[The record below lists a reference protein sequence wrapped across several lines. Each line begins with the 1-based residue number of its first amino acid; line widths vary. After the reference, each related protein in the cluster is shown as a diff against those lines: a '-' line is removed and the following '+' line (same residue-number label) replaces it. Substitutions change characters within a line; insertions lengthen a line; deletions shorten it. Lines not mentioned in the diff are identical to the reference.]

1 MAIQSMSLQEALE
14 GGYEIVGPDPIERTA
29 PPTLTESAISIGLDI
44 IPPIVGSIVGGIKGG
59 PAGAYGG
66 GAAGGALGN
75 FLSQNYRISQG
86 LKDDFGTAELATST
100 VLSGL
105 PLGKLANTG
114 MAAKTAIRAGQ
125 GSALAT
131 ADLAARAYIDE
142 DRAPTQEELASTI
155 LFGGVLGGALGAA
168 EAKWFSDTTG
178 VSVKEAQTRDELL
191 DTLTLSVKEA
201 GGPRQFDA
209 TQKTGYF
216 TFRDPRGNFVFND
229 PVVDELTTT
238 SGLATN
244 NALGPRRLNRLDQ
257 AELPGPRALPGPQ
270 QKQLTNRTGR
280 PGDDAV
286 VVEAEVLDAMSPRE
300 YAEGLLSGIE
310 SKLLLE
316 TTEQVRNLAKTADT
330 TPEIQSLKN
339 LFEQK
344 IASDSEIFTGV
355 NPVIAKGEAAKLNL
369 PATKRLREIDKELDE
384 MHSDLSREPF
394 FVIDTSLRK
403 LNRKDLERLRLSK
416 LKESRQLDSR
426 IKTSS
431 DEIKFGRKLDKVDKE
446 LQSIELEQWRR
457 RQEDN
462 VEFYLKHKNKGDV
475 TIQGLTLTPDERKS
489 DLVNDILENL
499 RIDAGDSEVKVAIA
513 LDTLKKHN
521 LEGLLEDG
529 LRNKRF
535 FYGTQ
540 VEKSDADFLL
550 NTDIKSLV
558 NIHAKYFGKKPANNS
573 SRPKLIAE
581 KRSLEKKHGI
591 NSRSFL
597 PLPKD
602 GPFTMDNILPA
613 AVGMAAITD
622 IMTDEDEDNIAQAG
636 GWGLALAAVAK
647 IAGVKM
653 SKASRR
659 IKEGALKGQA
669 QNAKDDAIRAKGG
682 TPKKPAEPKG
692 KQADRT
698 NIANYQKDELFE
710 MIQDANQPSII
721 KEQAIA
727 VLAERASRNTA
738 SGQRLRRELEE
749 FGKTGRATNTKIR
762 VDDMPTQL
770 TTQRGI
776 QSAASV
782 PISQGLQARSG
793 KQLVQE
799 AIEGNEFSLQEL
811 RRRAA
816 KNPRTK
822 KLMDKNDLIT
832 GLLTTGAGASGVI
845 SLMLDEEDDTVSKAM
860 MGGGELLVALALAT
874 LGYKG
879 SKKFFKSPQ
888 GKKLQA
894 QTRKNPE
901 AAEPVDIKMQS
912 VKNTNERNAFIPPGK
927 VKKAW
932 RDFSGIVSD
941 ALDPLSRKLKKISPA
956 IVQTVREH
964 DKAVS
969 KKTAEFINR
978 GSPFLVSMGKL
989 LKDKTE
995 LQERL
1000 HNHLLNGEYNEI
1012 ASNIL
1017 DKVNAPTAVYKEMK
1031 QMRDVLNEVR
1041 EYARERGGIDVGYIE
1056 DYFPRIVADYKSF
1069 REALGRTRNVE
1080 VKNQIDTALE
1090 EYAKKNNIGAV
1101 EQIPESEAAEVVSR
1115 VLRGYPQQQGMTPGS
1130 AKMRKIQEVDGQM
1143 AAGYKKP
1150 GEAFTEYIERMVQ
1163 ATERRNF
1170 FYRKAKSASTVGFQG
1185 SKDRLGADLG
1195 SKMEVAD
1202 GISSVVMRLQKEN
1215 NLSSDDVEILQR
1227 LIEGRF
1233 SSKSVGSFV
1242 GGYKNINYIA
1252 TMGNFGSAIT
1262 QLGDLAYSFHFNG
1275 FDNTFQSMF
1284 NKKIDFVKMFGLT
1297 NVNTD
1302 LINSSGI
1309 TAKAL
1314 DNVFTV
1320 TGLKKLDQFAKNTT
1334 MNAIWRKQKQLAAK
1348 DANALLDDLRPTFG
1362 DDLSRQMVRE
1372 LQSSNP
1378 NSQNLPKAVEE
1389 LIWYKFLDLNPA
1401 TLTEMPFYYN
1411 SQGNW
1416 RILYMLKSFT
1426 LKQFDVF
1433 RQAGIDDIQKAKTLY
1448 SQGKKEQAANL
1459 ATKGVGNL
1467 LKLGMVFAA
1476 ANATT
1481 DVIKDTMYG
1490 RPTKP
1495 DDLVV
1500 NNLLKLVGV
1509 NRYMAYEFQRK
1520 GLGSVVGQTIL
1531 PPFTLIDRLSRDLSA
1546 IHGDGPVKGNLL
1558 QGTPL
1563 DLYYWH
1569 YLGGLDKVERMK

>member
-1 MAIQSMSLQEALE
+1 MTIGEALDK
-14 GGYEIVGPDPIERTA
+14 GYGDYIMGA
-29 PPTLTESAISIGLDI
+29 PQAQREDATFSESAISIGLDI
-44 IPPIVGSIVGGIKGG
+44 IPPIVGSIIGGFTG

-66 GAAGGALGN
+66 GAFGGALGN
-75 FLSQNYRISQG
+75 YWSQSYRVARG
-86 LKDDFGTAELATST
+86 LKDDIGMAELSTST

-125 GSALAT
+125 GSALAA
-131 ADLAARAYIDE
+131 ADLGARAYIDE
-142 DRAPTQEELASTI
+142 DRVPTKEELASTI

-168 EAKWFSDTTG
+168 EAKWFSDFTG
-178 VSVKEAQTRDELL
+178 VTSKEGQTKDEVL
-191 DTLTLSVKEA
+191 DTLTESVKEA

-209 TQKTGYF
+209 TQKTGYFTFRDLRGNF

-244 NALGPRRLNRLDQ
+244 NALGPRRLRRLDQ
-257 AELPGPRALPGPQ
+257 AELPGPRGLPGVVANNALGPRRLRRLDQAELPGPRGLPGPQ

-286 VVEAEVLDAMSPRE
+286 LVEADVLDAMSPRE

-316 TTEQVRNLAKTADT
+316 STEQVRALAKSTDT

-344 IASDSEIFTGV
+344 IANDSEIFTGV

-369 PATKRLREIDKELDE
+369 PATKRLREIDKELQEIDN
-384 MHSDLSREPF
+384 F
-394 FVIDTSLRK
+394 FK
-403 LNRKDLERLRLSK
+403 GSK
-416 LKESRQLDSR
+416 
-426 IKTSS
+426 
-431 DEIKFGRKLDKVDKE
+431 
-446 LQSIELEQWRR
+446 
-457 RQEDN
+457 
-462 VEFYLKHKNKGDV
+462 
-475 TIQGLTLTPDERKS
+475 
-489 DLVNDILENL
+489 
-499 RIDAGDSEVKVAIA
+499 
-513 LDTLKKHN
+513 
-521 LEGLLEDG
+521 
-529 LRNKRF
+529 
-535 FYGTQ
+535 
-540 VEKSDADFLL
+540 
-550 NTDIKSLV
+550 NTTV
-558 NIHAKYFGKKPANNS
+558 F
-573 SRPKLIAE
+573 RPKLIAE
-581 KRSLEKKHGI
+581 KRSLEKKYGI

-613 AVGMAAITD
+613 AVGVAAITD
-622 IMTDEDEDNIAQAG
+622 IMTDEDEDNIAHAG

-653 SKASRR
+653 SKASRK

-669 QNAKDDAIRAKGG
+669 QNAKDNAIRVKGG

-692 KQADRT
+692 KQVDRT
-698 NIANYQKDELFE
+698 SIANYQKGELFE
-710 MIQDANQPSII
+710 MIQDTSQPMII

-727 VLAERASRNTA
+727 VLAERAKRNTA

-749 FGKTGRATNTKIR
+749 FGKTGRATNTKVR
-762 VDDMPTQL
+762 VDNMPSEL
-770 TTQRGI
+770 TSQKGI
-776 QSAASV
+776 QSAASMPV
-782 PISQGLQARSG
+782 SQGIQARTG

-799 AIEGNEFSLQEL
+799 AIDGNEYSLKEL

-832 GLLTTGAGASGVI
+832 GLITTGAGASGVI

-879 SKKFFKSPQ
+879 SKKFFKTPQ
-888 GKKLQA
+888 GKKLQT

-901 AAEPVDIKMQS
+901 AVEPVDIKMQS
-912 VKNTNERNAFIPPGK
+912 VQNINERNAFTPPGAA
-927 VKKAW
+927 KKAA
-932 RDFSGIVSD
+932 RDFGAIVSD
-941 ALDPLSRKLKKISPA
+941 TLDPLSRKLKKISPA
-956 IVQTVREH
+956 IAQAVRGH

-969 KKTAEFINR
+969 KMTADFINR

-989 LKDKTE
+989 LKDKPE

-1000 HNHLLNGEYNEI
+1000 HSHLLNGEYKEI

-1069 REALGRTRNVE
+1069 REAIGSTRNVE

-1090 EYAKKNNIGAV
+1090 EYAKKNNIGTV
-1101 EQIPESEAAEVVSR
+1101 EQMPESEAAEVVSR
-1115 VLRGYPQQQGMTPGS
+1115 VLRGYPQQQGMTPGNT
-1130 AKMRKIQEVDGQM
+1130 KMRKIQEVDGQM

-1150 GEAFTEYIERMVQ
+1150 GEAFTEYVERMVQ

-1170 FYRKAKSASTVGFQG
+1170 FYRKARSVSTVGFQG

-1215 NLSSDDVEILQR
+1215 NLSSDDVDMLQR
-1227 LIEGRF
+1227 LIEARF
-1233 SSKSVGSFV
+1233 SSQSVGPAFQAI
-1242 GGYKNINYIA
+1242 KNVNYIS
-1252 TMGNFGSAIT
+1252 TMGNFGSAVT

-1297 NVNTD
+1297 SVNSD
-1302 LINSSGI
+1302 LLNNSGT
-1309 TAKAL
+1309 TAKLL

-1334 MNAIWRKQKQLAAK
+1334 MNAIWRKQKQLASK
-1348 DANALLDDLRPTFG
+1348 DSNSLLNDLRPVFG

-1401 TLTEMPFYYN
+1401 TLTEMPALYN
-1411 SQGNW
+1411 KSGNG
-1416 RILYMLKSFT
+1416 RIAYMLKSFT

-1459 ATKGVGNL
+1459 ATKGVGNI
-1467 LKLGMVFAA
+1467 LKLGMIFAA

-1500 NNLLKLVGV
+1500 NNLLKLLGV

-1520 GLGSVVGQTIL
+1520 GIGSVVGQSLL
-1531 PPFTLIDRLSRDLSA
+1531 PPFTVFDRASKDLTGMF
-1546 IHGDGPVKGNLL
+1546 GDKEYKGNLL

-1563 DLYYWH
+1563 DVIYWH

>member
-1 MAIQSMSLQEALE
+1 MAIQTMTIGEALDK
-14 GGYEIVGPDPIERTA
+14 GYGDYIIGA
-29 PPTLTESAISIGLDI
+29 PQAQRGDATFSESAISIGLDI
-44 IPPIVGSIVGGIKGG
+44 MLPIVGSIAFGF
-59 PAGAYGG
+59 AG

-75 FLSQNYRISQG
+75 FFSQNYRISRG
-86 LKDDFGTAELATST
+86 LKDELGTAELATST
-100 VLSGL
+100 LLSGL
-105 PLGKLANTG
+105 SLGKLANRG

-125 GSALAT
+125 GSTLA
-131 ADLAARAYIDE
+131 AFDLGARAYIDE
-142 DRAPTQEELASTI
+142 DRVPTKEELTSTI
-155 LFGGVLGGALGAA
+155 LFGGVLGGTLGAA
-168 EAKWFSDTTG
+168 EAKWFSDLTG
-178 VSVKEAQTRDELL
+178 LNSKEGQIRDDLL
-191 DTLTLSVKEA
+191 DTVTTSVKEA

-216 TFRDPRGNFVFND
+216 TFRDLRGNFTFRD

-244 NALGPRRLNRLDQ
+244 NALGPRRLRRLDQ
-257 AELPGPRALPGPQ
+257 VELPGPRGLPGPQ

-280 PGDDAV
+280 SGDDAV
-286 VVEAEVLDAMSPRE
+286 LVDAEVLDAMSPRE
-300 YAEGLLSGIE
+300 YSEGLLSGIE

-316 TTEQVRNLAKTADT
+316 STEQVRTLAKTTDT

-344 IASDSEIFTGV
+344 ITNDSEIFTGV

-369 PATKRLREIDKELDE
+369 PATKRLREIDKELQ
-384 MHSDLSREPF
+384 
-394 FVIDTSLRK
+394 VIDNFFDGKRNTSV
-403 LNRKDLERLRLSK
+403 
-416 LKESRQLDSR
+416 
-426 IKTSS
+426 I
-431 DEIKFGRKLDKVDKE
+431 
-446 LQSIELEQWRR
+446 
-457 RQEDN
+457 
-462 VEFYLKHKNKGDV
+462 
-475 TIQGLTLTPDERKS
+475 
-489 DLVNDILENL
+489 
-499 RIDAGDSEVKVAIA
+499 
-513 LDTLKKHN
+513 
-521 LEGLLEDG
+521 
-529 LRNKRF
+529 
-535 FYGTQ
+535 
-540 VEKSDADFLL
+540 
-550 NTDIKSLV
+550 
-558 NIHAKYFGKKPANNS
+558 
-573 SRPKLIAE
+573 RPKLIAE
-581 KRSLEKKHGI
+581 KRSLEKKYGV

-613 AVGMAAITD
+613 AVGMAAIAD

-636 GWGLALAAVAK
+636 SWGIALAAIGAL
-647 IAGVKM
+647 AGVKM
-653 SKASRR
+653 KNASKQ
-659 IKEGALKGQA
+659 IKNGAIKGQA

-682 TPKKPAEPKG
+682 TPKKPTKTKG

-698 NIANYQKDELFE
+698 SIANYQKDELFK
-710 MIQDANQPSII
+710 MIQDTNQPPMI

-727 VLAERASRNTA
+727 VLAERASRNTG
-738 SGQRLRRELEE
+738 SGQRLRREIEE
-749 FGKTGRATNTKIR
+749 FGKTGRAVNTKIK
-762 VDDMPTQL
+762 VDNIPNEL
-770 TTQRGI
+770 TTQKGI
-776 QSAASV
+776 QSAASAPV
-782 PISQGLQARSG
+782 SVGIQSRSG

-799 AIEGNEFSLQEL
+799 SINGNEFSLQEL

-832 GLLTTGAGASGVI
+832 GLITTGAGASGVV
-845 SLMLDEEDDTVSKAM
+845 SLMMDEEDDTVSRAM
-860 MGGGELLVALALAT
+860 VGGGELLVALALAT

-901 AAEPVDIKMQS
+901 AAEPVDVKMQS
-912 VKNTNERNAFIPPGK
+912 VKNINERNPYTPPGDTR
-927 VKKAW
+927 KAA
-932 RDFSGIVSD
+932 RDFGAIVSD
-941 ALDPLSRKLKKISPA
+941 ALDPLSRKLKNISPA
-956 IVQTVREH
+956 IAQAVRGH

-969 KKTAEFINR
+969 KKTAEFIER

-989 LKDKTE
+989 LKDKPE

-1000 HNHLLNGEYNEI
+1000 HNHLLNGEFKEI
-1012 ASNIL
+1012 ATDIL
-1017 DKVNAPTAVYKEMK
+1017 DKVKAPTAVYKEMK

-1041 EYARERGGIDVGYIE
+1041 DYARERGGIDVGYIE
-1056 DYFPRIVADYKSF
+1056 DYFPRIIADLKSF
-1069 REALGRTRNVE
+1069 RKATAGTKNVD
-1080 VKNQIDTALE
+1080 VKNQIDTALD
-1090 EYAKKNNIGAV
+1090 EYAKKNNISTV
-1101 EQIPESEAAEVVSR
+1101 EQIPDSEAAEVISR
-1115 VLRGYPQQQGMTPGS
+1115 ILRGYPQQQGMTPGNV
-1130 AKMRKIQEVDGQM
+1130 KMRKIEKVDGQM
-1143 AAGYKKP
+1143 ANGYKKP
-1150 GEAFTEYIERMVQ
+1150 GEAFTEYIERIVQ

-1170 FYRKAKSASTVGFQG
+1170 FHRKPKSASTVGFQG

-1195 SKMEVAD
+1195 SKMEVSD

-1215 NLSSDDVEILQR
+1215 NLSSDDVEMLQR
-1227 LIEGRF
+1227 LIEARF
-1233 SSKSVGSFV
+1233 SSQAVGPAFQAI
-1242 GGYKNINYIA
+1242 KNVNYIS
-1252 TMGNFGSAIT
+1252 TMGNFGSAVT
-1262 QLGDLAYSFHFNG
+1262 QLGDVSYSFHFNG
-1275 FDNTFQSMF
+1275 FDNTFRSMF
-1284 NKKIDFVKMFGLT
+1284 DQKIDFVKMFGLT
-1297 NVNTD
+1297 NVNSD
-1302 LINSSGI
+1302 LLNNSGT
-1309 TAKAL
+1309 TAKWL

-1320 TGLKKLDQFAKNTT
+1320 TGLKKLDKFAKNTT
-1334 MNAIWRKQKQLAAK
+1334 MGAIWRKQKQLAAK

-1378 NSQNLPKAVEE
+1378 NSKNLPKAVEE

-1401 TLTEMPFYYN
+1401 TLTEMPLLYN
-1411 SQGNW
+1411 KSGNG
-1416 RILYMLKSFT
+1416 RIAYMLKSFT

-1467 LKLGMVFAA
+1467 LKLGMIFAA

-1500 NNLLKLVGV
+1500 NNLLKLLGV

-1531 PPFTLIDRLSRDLSA
+1531 PPFTVFDRASRDLSGMF
-1546 IHGDGPVKGNLL
+1546 GDKEYKGNIL

-1563 DLYYWH
+1563 DVIYWH

>member
-1 MAIQSMSLQEALE
+1 
-14 GGYEIVGPDPIERTA
+14 
-29 PPTLTESAISIGLDI
+29 
-44 IPPIVGSIVGGIKGG
+44 
-59 PAGAYGG
+59 
-66 GAAGGALGN
+66 
-75 FLSQNYRISQG
+75 
-86 LKDDFGTAELATST
+86 
-100 VLSGL
+100 
-105 PLGKLANTG
+105 
-114 MAAKTAIRAGQ
+114 
-125 GSALAT
+125 
-131 ADLAARAYIDE
+131 
-142 DRAPTQEELASTI
+142 
-155 LFGGVLGGALGAA
+155 
-168 EAKWFSDTTG
+168 
-178 VSVKEAQTRDELL
+178 
-191 DTLTLSVKEA
+191 
-201 GGPRQFDA
+201 
-209 TQKTGYF
+209 
-216 TFRDPRGNFVFND
+216 
-229 PVVDELTTT
+229 
-238 SGLATN
+238 
-244 NALGPRRLNRLDQ
+244 
-257 AELPGPRALPGPQ
+257 
-270 QKQLTNRTGR
+270 
-280 PGDDAV
+280 
-286 VVEAEVLDAMSPRE
+286 
-300 YAEGLLSGIE
+300 
-310 SKLLLE
+310 
-316 TTEQVRNLAKTADT
+316 
-330 TPEIQSLKN
+330 
-339 LFEQK
+339 
-344 IASDSEIFTGV
+344 
-355 NPVIAKGEAAKLNL
+355 
-369 PATKRLREIDKELDE
+369 
-384 MHSDLSREPF
+384 
-394 FVIDTSLRK
+394 
-403 LNRKDLERLRLSK
+403 
-416 LKESRQLDSR
+416 
-426 IKTSS
+426 
-431 DEIKFGRKLDKVDKE
+431 
-446 LQSIELEQWRR
+446 
-457 RQEDN
+457 
-462 VEFYLKHKNKGDV
+462 
-475 TIQGLTLTPDERKS
+475 
-489 DLVNDILENL
+489 
-499 RIDAGDSEVKVAIA
+499 
-513 LDTLKKHN
+513 
-521 LEGLLEDG
+521 
-529 LRNKRF
+529 
-535 FYGTQ
+535 
-540 VEKSDADFLL
+540 
-550 NTDIKSLV
+550 
-558 NIHAKYFGKKPANNS
+558 
-573 SRPKLIAE
+573 
-581 KRSLEKKHGI
+581 
-591 NSRSFL
+591 
-597 PLPKD
+597 
-602 GPFTMDNILPA
+602 MDNILPA
-613 AVGMAAITD
+613 AVGMAAVAD

-636 GWGLALAAVAK
+636 GWGLGLAALAAL
-647 IAGVKM
+647 AGVKM
-653 SKASRR
+653 KKAS
-659 IKEGALKGQA
+659 KQVKVGALKGQA

-682 TPKKPAEPKG
+682 TPKKPPEPKG

-698 NIANYQKDELFE
+698 SIANYQKDELFE
-710 MIQDANQPSII
+710 MIQDANQPPMI

-749 FGKTGRATNTKIR
+749 FGRTGRATNTKIR
-762 VDDMPTQL
+762 VNNMPTEL
-770 TTQRGI
+770 TSQKGI

-782 PISQGLQARSG
+782 PVSQGIQTRSG

-799 AIEGNEFSLQEL
+799 AIEGNEFSLKEL

-845 SLMLDEEDDTVSKAM
+845 SLMLDEDDDTVSKAM
-860 MGGGELLVALALAT
+860 MGGGELLVALALAA

-912 VKNTNERNAFIPPGK
+912 VKNINERNAFTPPGDT
-927 VKKAW
+927 KKAL
-932 RDFSGIVSD
+932 RDFGGIISD

-956 IVQTVREH
+956 IAQAVRGH
-964 DKAVS
+964 DKEVS
-969 KKTAEFINR
+969 KKTADFINR

-989 LKDKTE
+989 LKDKPE

-1000 HNHLLNGEYNEI
+1000 HSHLLNGEYKEI

-1080 VKNQIDTALE
+1080 VKNQVDTALE
-1090 EYAKKNNIGAV
+1090 EYAKKNNIGTV

-1215 NLSSDDVEILQR
+1215 NLSSDDVEMLQR
-1227 LIEGRF
+1227 LIEARF
-1233 SSKSVGSFV
+1233 SSQAVGPAFQFI
-1242 GGYKNINYIA
+1242 KNVNYIS
-1252 TMGNFGSAIT
+1252 TMGNFGSAVT

-1297 NVNTD
+1297 NVNSD
-1302 LINSSGI
+1302 LLNNSGT
-1309 TAKAL
+1309 TAKLL

-1401 TLTEMPFYYN
+1401 TLTEMPSLYN
-1411 SQGNW
+1411 KSGNG
-1416 RILYMLKSFT
+1416 RIAYMLKSFT

-1433 RQAGIDDIQKAKTLY
+1433 RQAGIDDILKAKTLY

-1467 LKLGMVFAA
+1467 LKLGLIFAA

-1500 NNLLKLVGV
+1500 NNLLKLLGV

-1531 PPFTLIDRLSRDLSA
+1531 PPFTVFDRASRDLSA
-1546 IHGDGPVKGNLL
+1546 IFGDGPVKGNTL

>member
-1 MAIQSMSLQEALE
+1 MAIQSMSLQEAIE

-29 PPTLTESAISIGLDI
+29 PPTLAESAISMGLDI
-44 IPPIVGSIVGGIKGG
+44 LFPIAFSAIGSLKG
-59 PAGAYGG
+59 PAGTYAG

-75 FLSQNYRISQG
+75 FLSQNYRIARG
-86 LKDDFGTAELATST
+86 LKDDFGTAELASST

-105 PLGKLANTG
+105 GLGKLANKG

-131 ADLAARAYIDE
+131 ADLLARSYIDE

-155 LFGGVLGGALGAA
+155 LFGGVLGGGLGAA

-178 VSVKEAQTRDELL
+178 VSVNKNDTRPDVI

-257 AELPGPRALPGPQ
+257 AELPGPRGLPGSQ

-286 VVEAEVLDAMSPRE
+286 VIEAEVLDAMSPRE

-355 NPVIAKGEAAKLNL
+355 NPIVAKGE
-369 PATKRLREIDKELDE
+369 
-384 MHSDLSREPF
+384 
-394 FVIDTSLRK
+394 
-403 LNRKDLERLRLSK
+403 
-416 LKESRQLDSR
+416 
-426 IKTSS
+426 
-431 DEIKFGRKLDKVDKE
+431 
-446 LQSIELEQWRR
+446 
-457 RQEDN
+457 
-462 VEFYLKHKNKGDV
+462 
-475 TIQGLTLTPDERKS
+475 
-489 DLVNDILENL
+489 
-499 RIDAGDSEVKVAIA
+499 IA
-513 LDTLKKHN
+513 
-521 LEGLLEDG
+521 
-529 LRNKRF
+529 
-535 FYGTQ
+535 
-540 VEKSDADFLL
+540 
-550 NTDIKSLV
+550 
-558 NIHAKYFGKKPANNS
+558 
-573 SRPKLIAE
+573 
-581 KRSLEKKHGI
+581 KRSLEKKNGI
-591 NSRSFL
+591 KSRSFL

-613 AVGMAAITD
+613 AVGMAAIAD

-647 IAGVKM
+647 VAGVKM
-653 SKASRR
+653 SKASRK
-659 IKEGALKGQA
+659 IKEGAVKGQA
-669 QNAKDDAIRAKGG
+669 QNAKDNAIRAKGG

-710 MIQDANQPSII
+710 MIQDANQPSMI

-749 FGKTGRATNTKIR
+749 LANTGRATNTKVK
-762 VDDMPTQL
+762 VDNMPAEL

-782 PISQGLQARSG
+782 PISEGIQTRTN
-793 KQLVQE
+793 KQLVQD
-799 AIEGNEFSLQEL
+799 AIGGSEFSLQEL

-956 IVQTVREH
+956 IAQAIRSH
-964 DKAVS
+964 DKEVS

-978 GSPFLVSMGKL
+978 GSPFLVSMSKL
-989 LKDKTE
+989 LKDKPE

-1012 ASNIL
+1012 ATNIL

-1069 REALGRTRNVE
+1069 REALASTRNVE

-1090 EYAKKNNIGAV
+1090 EYAKKNNIGTV

-1170 FYRKAKSASTVGFQG
+1170 FYRKARSASTVGFQG

-1215 NLSSDDVEILQR
+1215 NLSSDDVDMLQR
-1227 LIEGRF
+1227 LIEARF
-1233 SSKSVGSFV
+1233 SSQAVGPAFQV
-1242 GGYKNINYIA
+1242 IKNINYIS
-1252 TMGNFGSAIT
+1252 TMGNFGSAVT

-1302 LINSSGI
+1302 LINSPGI
-1309 TAKAL
+1309 TAKVL

-1401 TLTEMPFYYN
+1401 TLTEMPTLYN
-1411 SQGNW
+1411 KSGNG
-1416 RILYMLKSFT
+1416 RIAYMLKSFT

-1500 NNLLKLVGV
+1500 NNLLKLLGV

-1531 PPFTLIDRLSRDLSA
+1531 PPFTVFDRASRDLSD
-1546 IHGDGPVKGNLL
+1546 IYGGGPIKGNLL

-1563 DLYYWH
+1563 DVIYWH

>member
-1 MAIQSMSLQEALE
+1 MISR
-14 GGYEIVGPDPIERTA
+14 EIDFDATEKYISRSGEIDFDATEQMQREPFRYAQERTPDLIDTA
-29 PPTLTESAISIGLDI
+29 IIIGSDILFPILGSAI
-44 IPPIVGSIVGGIKGG
+44 GSLFG
-59 PAGAYGG
+59 PAGTYSG

-75 FLSQNYRISQG
+75 YWSQSYRIARG
-86 LKDDFGTAELATST
+86 LQDDIGMGELASST

-105 PLGKLANTG
+105 GLGKLANRG

-142 DRAPTQEELASTI
+142 DRVPTQEELTSTI
-155 LFGGVLGGALGAA
+155 LFGGVLGGGLGAA

-178 VSVKEAQTRDELL
+178 VSVKEGQTRDELL
-191 DTLTLSVKEA
+191 DTTTASVKEA

-216 TFRDPRGNFVFND
+216 TFRDPRGNFIFND

-238 SGLATN
+238 SGQ
-244 NALGPRRLNRLDQ
+244 RSNR
-257 AELPGPRALPGPQ
+257 
-270 QKQLTNRTGR
+270 RTGR

-286 VVEAEVLDAMSPRE
+286 VIEAEVLDAMSPRE

-316 TTEQVRNLAKTADT
+316 TTEQVRTLAKATDT

-344 IASDSEIFTGV
+344 IANDSEIFTGV

-384 MHSDLSREPF
+384 IEFERFHQNEKEP
-394 FVIDTSLRK
+394 
-403 LNRKDLERLRLSK
+403 
-416 LKESRQLDSR
+416 KEL
-426 IKTSS
+426 
-431 DEIKFGRKLDKVDKE
+431 E
-446 LQSIELEQWRR
+446 LQSILNISERQAVQIASKGTSYTRNILNKKLIELE
-457 RQEDN
+457 
-462 VEFYLKHKNKGDV
+462 
-475 TIQGLTLTPDERKS
+475 
-489 DLVNDILENL
+489 
-499 RIDAGDSEVKVAIA
+499 
-513 LDTLKKHN
+513 
-521 LEGLLEDG
+521 
-529 LRNKRF
+529 NKRNIQSKELDKLVSDGPD
-535 FYGTQ
+535 YGVPKGGGLPQQFIESTQ
-540 VEKSDADFLL
+540 ELHDIDIVKTRKLINSLSQEIKYIRDYL
-550 NTDIKSLV
+550 N
-558 NIHAKYFGKKPANNS
+558 KKPANNS
-573 SRPKLIAE
+573 SRSKLIAE

-613 AVGMAAITD
+613 SVGMAAVAD

-636 GWGLALAAVAK
+636 GWGFGLAALAAL
-647 IAGVKM
+647 AGVKM
-653 SKASRR
+653 KKAS
-659 IKEGALKGQA
+659 KQVKVGALKGQA

-692 KQADRT
+692 KQVDRT
-698 NIANYQKDELFE
+698 SIANYQKDELFE
-710 MIQDANQPSII
+710 MIQDANQPPMI

-749 FGKTGRATNTKIR
+749 FGRTGRATNTKIR
-762 VDDMPTQL
+762 VDDMPSEL
-770 TTQRGI
+770 TTQKGI
-776 QSAASV
+776 QSAASMPV
-782 PISQGLQARSG
+782 SQGIQARSG

-799 AIEGNEFSLQEL
+799 AIDGNEFSLQEL

-845 SLMLDEEDDTVSKAM
+845 SLMLDEDDDTVSKAM

-912 VKNTNERNAFIPPGK
+912 VKNINERNAFTPPGAA
-927 VKKAW
+927 KKAL
-932 RDFSGIVSD
+932 RDFGGIISD

-956 IVQTVREH
+956 IAQGVRGH

-969 KKTAEFINR
+969 QMTADFINR

-989 LKDKTE
+989 LKDKPE

-1000 HNHLLNGEYNEI
+1000 HNHLLNGEYKEI

-1069 REALGRTRNVE
+1069 REALGKTRNVE
-1080 VKNQIDTALE
+1080 VKNQVDTALE
-1090 EYAKKNNIGAV
+1090 EYAKKNNISTV
-1101 EQIPESEAAEVVSR
+1101 EQISESEAAEVVSR

-1170 FYRKAKSASTVGFQG
+1170 FYRKPKSASTVGFQG

-1215 NLSSDDVEILQR
+1215 NLSSDDVDILQR
-1227 LIEGRF
+1227 LIEARF

-1242 GGYKNINYIA
+1242 GGYKNINYIS
-1252 TMGNFGSAIT
+1252 TMGNFGSAVT

-1297 NVNTD
+1297 NVNSD
-1302 LINSSGI
+1302 LLNNSGT
-1309 TAKAL
+1309 TAKLL

-1411 SQGNW
+1411 SQGNL

-1459 ATKGVGNL
+1459 ATKGVSNL
-1467 LKLGMVFAA
+1467 LKLGMIFAA

-1531 PPFTLIDRLSRDLSA
+1531 PPFTTIDRLSRDLSA
-1546 IHGDGPVKGNLL
+1546 IFGDKEYKGNLF

>member
-1 MAIQSMSLQEALE
+1 MAIQSMSLQEAIE

-29 PPTLTESAISIGLDI
+29 PATLTESAISIGLDI

-86 LKDDFGTAELATST
+86 LKDDFGTAELASST

-114 MAAKTAIRAGQ
+114 MAAKTVIRAGQ

-131 ADLAARAYIDE
+131 ADLAARSYIDE
-142 DRAPTQEELASTI
+142 DRAPTQEELTSTI

-191 DTLTLSVKEA
+191 DTLTTSVKEA

-257 AELPGPRALPGPQ
+257 AELPGPRALPGPK

-316 TTEQVRNLAKTADT
+316 TTEQVRTLAKTADT

-369 PATKRLREIDKELDE
+369 PATKRLREIDKELQA
-384 MHSDLSREPF
+384 
-394 FVIDTSLRK
+394 ID
-403 LNRKDLERLRLSK
+403 N
-416 LKESRQLDSR
+416 
-426 IKTSS
+426 
-431 DEIKFGRKLDKVDKE
+431 F
-446 LQSIELEQWRR
+446 
-457 RQEDN
+457 
-462 VEFYLKHKNKGDV
+462 DV
-475 TIQGLTLTPDERKS
+475 
-489 DLVNDILENL
+489 
-499 RIDAGDSEVKVAIA
+499 
-513 LDTLKKHN
+513 
-521 LEGLLEDG
+521 
-529 LRNKRF
+529 
-535 FYGTQ
+535 
-540 VEKSDADFLL
+540 
-550 NTDIKSLV
+550 
-558 NIHAKYFGKKPANNS
+558 KPTNNP

-613 AVGMAAITD
+613 AVGVAAITD

-653 SKASRR
+653 SKASRK
-659 IKEGALKGQA
+659 IKEGAIKGQA
-669 QNAKDDAIRAKGG
+669 QNAKDNAIRAKGG
-682 TPKKPAEPKG
+682 TPKKQAEPKG

-710 MIQDANQPSII
+710 MIQDANQPSMI

-762 VDDMPTQL
+762 VDDMPTEL

-782 PISQGLQARSG
+782 PISQGIQARSG

-832 GLLTTGAGASGVI
+832 GLITTGAGASGVI
-845 SLMLDEEDDTVSKAM
+845 SLMLDEEDDTMSRAM

-901 AAEPVDIKMQS
+901 GAEPVDIKMQS
-912 VKNTNERNAFIPPGK
+912 VKNTNERNAFTPPGTA
-927 VKKAW
+927 KKAL
-932 RDFSGIVSD
+932 RDFGGIISD

-956 IVQTVREH
+956 IAQAIRGH
-964 DKAVS
+964 DKEVS
-969 KKTAEFINR
+969 KKTADFINR

-989 LKDKTE
+989 LKDKPE

-1000 HNHLLNGEYNEI
+1000 HNHLLNGEYKEI
-1012 ASNIL
+1012 TSEIL
-1017 DKVNAPTAVYKEMK
+1017 DKVNVPTAVYKEMK

-1069 REALGRTRNVE
+1069 REALGGTRNVE

-1101 EQIPESEAAEVVSR
+1101 EQIPESESAEVVSR

-1170 FYRKAKSASTVGFQG
+1170 FYRKARSASTVGFQG

-1215 NLSSDDVEILQR
+1215 NLSSDDVDMLQR
-1227 LIEGRF
+1227 LIEARF
-1233 SSKSVGSFV
+1233 SSQAVGPAFQAI
-1242 GGYKNINYIA
+1242 KNINYIS
-1252 TMGNFGSAIT
+1252 TMGNFGSAVT

-1297 NVNTD
+1297 NVNSD
-1302 LINSSGI
+1302 LLNNSGT
-1309 TAKAL
+1309 TAKWL

-1401 TLTEMPFYYN
+1401 TLTEMPTLYN
-1411 SQGNW
+1411 KSGNG
-1416 RILYMLKSFT
+1416 RIAYMLKSFT

-1531 PPFTLIDRLSRDLSA
+1531 PPFTVFDRASRDLSGMF
-1546 IHGDGPVKGNLL
+1546 GDKEYKGNLL

-1563 DLYYWH
+1563 DVIYWH